1 MADLSIGTDLLTFD
15 SEPPSR
21 ITTRSQSRSRAIS
34 YLPLSGRED
43 IRSRL
48 SAIRRFVMGEMADSG
63 LDMIVET
70 TDAHA
75 EAQLWSADETAW
87 YLLATTNTNT
97 IVLDKS
103 DVLRLH
109 GLTLRRILDPGA
121 YDALQTQLDLSRL
134 PPDPASNVAFER
146 WHEQR
151 AKNDVVWAYIRG
163 HLPPDQKEQ
172 TVAPHKNGRRL
183 NMALNS
189 TTLYLYMVTLNPSAY
204 GTHVRKLLR
213 GAVQFA
219 VHHVLARATLGAD
232 PATYA
237 SEHVEPILQPYVRSV
252 LSAPGIEMQ
261 VQTLVDESTEH
272 TDAYARAKVAL
283 LQTLERTRL
292 VRDVRSILNANSVD
306 TKTRDKLFAS
316 LFSMYKL
323 VTLIRSAA
331 LFLNNASGGQ
341 STGVEELERL
351 VSGFLREI
359 DDTPKGTEH
368 ATVLRHARKI
378 SQGIRDFSANTRPIN
393 VPAKGTEYPSGV
405 VAKHTES
412 IILAMYNLTVIY
424 IRVQLIEQLR
434 QAPNPEPA
442 KSPNA
447 HEASRARRI
456 LRIHREYKHEMAT
469 LKALVSRALRMLR
482 AGRYT
487 LSKTGAVAQVV
498 SFMYALLFVSEKA
511 IEAAKKKGA
520 ISKTGLAL
528 VAELAK
534 TKAKFDPT
542 AATTLASYKRIAG
555 GEGAKEPYV
564 MNIANFG
571 SAVPQHHRTDTTVAM
586 IDTFLLTGLFRTLH
600 DLDKTV
606 SVVVF
611 ELVARKKAKPPPVEY
626 TTAITELREALTQLI
641 MERRRSVTLRHVELA
656 SSRLRVTELSRILEQ
671 HAQRALHLIM
681 DRIYDSPLGVAFACS
696 ANSIRDRAGMRPY
709 GVTPTFERQWALIS
723 EEEKPSLTSVRAAGE
738 IYDSD
743 LTHGVASRID
753 LSRPYVYEDLEASTD
768 E

>member
-1 MADLSIGTDLLTFD
+1 MADLTIGTDLLTFD

-237 SEHVEPILQPYVRSV
+237 AEHVEPILQPYVRSV
-252 LSAPGIEMQ
+252 LSAPGIEVQ

-272 TDAYARAKVAL
+272 TEAYARAKVAL

-306 TKTRDKLFAS
+306 TSTRDKLFAS

-341 STGVEELERL
+341 SSGVEALQAAAA
-351 VSGFLREI
+351 GFLREI

-368 ATVLRHARKI
+368 ATVLRNARKI

-393 VPAKGTEYPSGV
+393 VPAADTEYPSGV

-412 IILAMYNLTVIY
+412 MILALYNLTVIY
-424 IRVQLIEQLR
+424 IRVQLIEELR
-434 QAPNPEPA
+434 QAPGPDA
-442 KSPNA
+442 KNAPNA

-456 LRIHREYKHEMAT
+456 LRIHRDYKHGMAT

-487 LSKTGAVAQVV
+487 LSKTGSVAQALG
-498 SFMYALLFVSEKA
+498 FMYLRIKAVDKA
-511 IEAAKKKGA
+511 IEGA
-520 ISKTGLAL
+520 GAVMSVSGRAL

-534 TKAKFDPT
+534 TKEAF
-542 AATTLASYKRIAG
+542 ATTATTTTDAYHRIAG

-743 LTHGVASRID
+743 LSHGVASRID
-753 LSRPYVYEDLEASTD
+753 LSRPYVYEDASTD

>member
-1 MADLSIGTDLLTFD
+1 MADLTIGTDLLTFD

-172 TVAPHKNGRRL
+172 TVAPHRNGRRL

-252 LSAPGIEMQ
+252 LAAPGIEVQ

-306 TKTRDKLFAS
+306 TSTRDKLFAS

-341 STGVEELERL
+341 SSGVEKLQAAAA
-351 VSGFLREI
+351 GFLREI

-368 ATVLRHARKI
+368 ATVLRNARKI

-393 VPAKGTEYPSGV
+393 VPAADTEYPSGV

-412 IILAMYNLTVIY
+412 MILALYNLTVIY
-424 IRVQLIEQLR
+424 IRVQLIEELR
-434 QAPNPEPA
+434 QAPGPNA
-442 KSPNA
+442 NNAPNA

-456 LRIHREYKHEMAT
+456 LRIHRDYKHGMAT

-487 LSKTGAVAQVV
+487 QSKTGSVAQVLG
-498 SFMYALLFVSEKA
+498 FMYLRLVAVEKA
-511 IEAAKKKGA
+511 IKNAGTAM
-520 ISKTGLAL
+520 SKSGLAL
-528 VAELAK
+528 VEELAK
-534 TKAKFDPT
+534 TKEAFGKT
-542 AATTLASYKRIAG
+542 AATTTASYDRIAG

-611 ELVARKKAKPPPVEY
+611 ELVARKKAKPPPAEY

-671 HAQRALHLIM
+671 HAQRALNLIM

-723 EEEKPSLTSVRAAGE
+723 EDEKPSLTSVRAAGE

-753 LSRPYVYEDLEASTD
+753 LSRPYVYEDLAASTD